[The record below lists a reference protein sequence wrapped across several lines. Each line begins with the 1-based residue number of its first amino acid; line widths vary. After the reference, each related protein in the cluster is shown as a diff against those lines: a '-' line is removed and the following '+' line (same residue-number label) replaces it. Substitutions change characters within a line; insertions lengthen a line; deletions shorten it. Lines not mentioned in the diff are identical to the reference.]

1 MAENEKIDEEEPLE
15 ESKKKK
21 SFVKVIIIAVI
32 ISVLGGGGFFA
43 WTKFSPPPESKD
55 KTETPKK
62 EPEIGP
68 MYPLETFIVNLSE
81 GKGRRYLKVKMQ
93 LELSNEKVEQEADK
107 RLPQFRDSLLVLLSS
122 KTFQQVSSV
131 EGKNRLR
138 DEIVSRLNGFLTS
151 GKINEVY
158 FTEFVVQ

>member
-1 MAENEKIDEEEPLE
+1 MAENEKIDEEEPQE
-15 ESKKKK
+15 EPKKKK
-21 SFVKVIIIAVI
+21 SFIKVIIIAVI

-43 WTKFSPPPESKD
+43 WTKFFPPPESKD
-55 KTETPKK
+55 KVETPKK
-62 EPEIGP
+62 EPEMGH
-68 MYPLETFIVNLSE
+68 MYSLETFIVNLAE

-93 LELSNEKVEQEADK
+93 LELSSEKVEQEADK

-131 EGKNRLR
+131 EGKNKLR
-138 DEIVSRLNGFLTS
+138 DEIVTRLNGFLTA
-151 GKINEVY
+151 GKVKEVY